1 MGQKAKKPITSG
13 QIILF
18 AVTLLIAIL
27 FAFPIFFNIMSAFKS
42 NSEILRDAIAFPEG
56 FYTESFKYLLTET
69 EYPKAMLNS
78 AVLTLGSIAAMIVI
92 IPMAAY
98 AIERTNRKWTNAV
111 YIFFLF
117 GMMIPFQ
124 VYMIPLFKQLK
135 TMGLFGNLGGPIL
148 IYIAGSVGFGVL
160 LYTSF
165 LKGVPREIEESAEID
180 GCTRIGIFWR
190 IVFPLLGPVTASM
203 VVLQGLGIW
212 NDFLMPMLVLP
223 SGQTKTMIVELFYY
237 VGEFSSRWDMIFAGT
252 TMSLVPVLIAFL
264 SLQKY
269 FVKGVSSGAVKG

>member
-1 MGQKAKKPITSG
+1 MKKRKKIKVSD
-13 QIILF
+13 IVLF
-18 AVTLLIAIL
+18 LVTLIIAVI
-27 FAFPIFFNIMSAFKS
+27 FAFPIFFNLMSAFKT
-42 NSEILRDAIAFPEG
+42 NGEILRDAIAFPAAV
-56 FYTESFKYLLTET
+56 YLDSFKYLLTET
-69 EYPKAMLNS
+69 DYPKAIFNS
-78 AVLTLGSIAAMIVI
+78 AVLTVVSIALMVFI

-98 AIERTNRKWTNAV
+98 GIERTANKWTNGV
-111 YIFFLF
+111 YVYFLF

-124 VYMIPLFKQLK
+124 VYMIPLFRQMKA
-135 TMGLFGNLGGPIL
+135 MGLFGTLAGPIM

-180 GCTRIGIFWR
+180 GCSRIGIFWK

-212 NDFLMPMLVLP
+212 NDFLLPMLVLP
-223 SGQTKTMIVELFYY
+223 SGEPKTMIVELFYY

-252 TMSLVPVLIAFL
+252 TMSLIPVLIAFL
-264 SLQKY
+264 TLQKY
-269 FVKGVSSGAVKG
+269 FVKGVSSGAIKG

>member
-1 MGQKAKKPITSG
+1 MSKKVKKPITSSEV
-13 QIILF
+13 ILF
-18 AVTLLIAIL
+18 VVTLLIALL
-27 FAFPIFFNIMSAFKS
+27 FVFPIFFNIMSAFKS
-42 NSEILRDAIAFPEG
+42 NSAILRDAVAFPTE
-56 FYTESFKYLLTET
+56 FYTDSFKYLLTKT
-69 EYPKAMLNS
+69 DYPRAMLNS
-78 AVLTLGSIAAMIVI
+78 AILTLGSIVAMVVI

-98 AIERTNRKWTNAV
+98 AIERTDRKWTNAI

-124 VYMIPLFKQLK
+124 VYMIPLFKQLNM
-135 TMGLFGNLGGPIL
+135 MGLFGNLFGPIL

-180 GCTRIGIFWR
+180 GCSRMGIFWR

-223 SGQTKTMIVELFYY
+223 SGETKTMIVELFYY

-269 FVKGVSSGAVKG
+269 FVKGVSSGAIKG

>member
-1 MGQKAKKPITSG
+1 MRSKVKKPITSSDMV
-13 QIILF
+13 ILV
-18 AVTLLIAIL
+18 VTLILALI
-27 FAFPIFFNIMSAFKS
+27 FVFPIFFNIMSAFKT
-42 NSEILRDAIAFPEG
+42 NAQILRDALSFPTG
-56 FYTESFKYLLTET
+56 VYLDSFKYLLTET
-69 EYPKAMLNS
+69 RYPQAMANS
-78 AVLTLGSIAAMIVI
+78 AILTLGSIAAMVLI

-111 YIFFLF
+111 YVFFLF

-135 TMGLFGNLGGPIL
+135 LMGLFGSLIGPIF
-148 IYIAGSVGFGVL
+148 IYVAGSVGFGVL
-160 LYTSF
+160 LFTSF

-180 GCTRIGIFWR
+180 GCSRMGIFWR
-190 IVFPLLGPVTASM
+190 VVFPLLGPVTASM

-212 NDFLMPMLVLP
+212 NDFLMPMLALP
-223 SGQTKTMIVELFYY
+223 SGQAKTMVVELFYF

-269 FVKGVSSGAVKG
+269 FVKGVSSGAIKG

>member
-1 MGQKAKKPITSG
+1 MKKKIKANEVVV
-13 QIILF
+13 F
-18 AVTLLIAIL
+18 AVTFVIAAV
-27 FAFPIFFNIMSAFKS
+27 FAFPIYFNIMSAFKS
-42 NSEILRDAIAFPEG
+42 NGEIMRDAIAFPKG
-56 FYTESFKYLLTET
+56 LYLDSFKYLLTET
-69 EYPKAMLNS
+69 QYPAAMLNS
-78 AVLTLGSIAAMIVI
+78 AILTFVSIIAMVLV

-98 AIERTNRKWTNAV
+98 AIERTDSKWTNGV
-111 YIFFLF
+111 FTYFLF

-135 TMGLFGNLGGPIL
+135 MIGLFGTLTGPIL
-148 IYIAGSVGFGVL
+148 VYISGSVGFGVL

-165 LKGVPREIEESAEID
+165 LKGIPREIEESAEID
-180 GCTRIGIFWR
+180 GCTRTGIFWK

-212 NDFLMPMLVLP
+212 NDFLMPMMVLP
-223 SGQTKTMIVELFYY
+223 SGHAKTMIVELFYY

-269 FVKGVSSGAVKG
+269 FVKGVSSGAIKG